1 MGPAIARSFLE
12 KPRAVK
18 DLVVIIALAF
28 VVFTVSAAFDL
39 LNKIIAWIYQHDTWQ
54 LDELFTVV
62 LYLVVALSVYA
73 YRRHREFVVE
83 AGRRQVAESE
93 KAQLIPELQR
103 ARGDVATLRKIL
115 PVCPSCKRIRDT
127 KGDWYQ
133 METYMEIHLQAR
145 LNDGLCPGCA
155 RDATERSNA
164 YHSATH
170 RGSGPGE
177 P

>member
-1 MGPAIARSFLE
+1 MGPAIAKSFLDR
-12 KPRAVK
+12 PRAVK
-18 DLVVIIALAF
+18 DLVVIIVLSF
-28 VVFTVSAAFDL
+28 VVFALSAAFDL

-73 YRRHREFVVE
+73 FRRHREFVVE
-83 AGRRQVAESE
+83 TGRRQIAESE

-115 PVCPSCKRIRDT
+115 PICPSCKRIRDT

-145 LNDGLCPGCA
+145 LNNGLCPGCA
-155 RDATERSNA
+155 RDAIDRSHA
-164 YHSATH
+164 YHGATH
-170 RGSGPGE
+170 RGSGPGD